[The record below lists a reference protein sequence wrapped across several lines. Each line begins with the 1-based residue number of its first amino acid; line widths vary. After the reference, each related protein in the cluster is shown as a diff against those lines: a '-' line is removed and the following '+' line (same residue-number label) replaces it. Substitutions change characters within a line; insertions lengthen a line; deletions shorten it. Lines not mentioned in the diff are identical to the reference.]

1 MIIGGAVIAL
11 AVLMIVLFVPPIAL
25 LDQDEEDAPPPVA
38 PAPTAV
44 GLGFEVALRDSFPPI
59 PDNLRPVSP
68 IYDVASPAS
77 IPGPYVLTLRLNA
90 VTQDQRSLGA
100 YSFRDGIWERLNPAI
115 LTEDGAGARVDLET
129 VPENIAILR
138 RLQFR
143 DMVTGRLP
151 AGAEL
156 AAEAVNALTIINP
169 VGFVPAADGSL
180 LGRVEPIP
188 SDVTQPI
195 YPVVFAEATESETI
209 NTVIASEQLR
219 RQHINN
225 ILLMVQTGRFDGV
238 DITYPNISPALRDAY
253 TEFITELADQLHRDG
268 RGIMINIPLPTRDAS
283 GLNEGAYNL
292 TALGAVVDRIK
303 LLPPL
308 DQAIYRETLVATLP
322 AVLNRVPAEKVL
334 MTVSPMS
341 VLKSAG
347 GLQLLSQREAL
358 GLASLLSVRE
368 AGPVVVGQRVT
379 LAGDSVFQDGGPS
392 GLVCDQFANAVSFTY
407 PDRSGNIV
415 TVWVTNRFSVA
426 FKLDLVEQFKLGG
439 LAIDDV
445 SADPGTADL
454 WDVVSTSLESGAV
467 RLMLPN
473 PELLVPT
480 WEVESGELSGSG
492 GAGWVVWSTPS
503 IPGSYDARLI
513 VSDGDVRVGH
523 VLEVTVEP

>member
-1 MIIGGAVIAL
+1 MSESPFQRRTPRRVERVRAEAASDRAVAEEAGGARSGRADRGRGGGGGDRGPVIIGAAVIAL
-11 AVLMIVLFVPPIAL
+11 TVLIVVLFVPPIAL
-25 LDQDEEDAPPPVA
+25 LDGDEAEPEVVAA
-38 PAPTAV
+38 PAATVV
-44 GLGFEVALRDSFPPI
+44 GLGFEATLRGSFPEI

-68 IYDVASPAS
+68 IYDVVAPAS
-77 IPGPYVLTLRLNA
+77 IPGPYSLTLRLTA
-90 VTQDQRSLGA
+90 VTQDQRNLGA
-100 YSFRDGIWERLNPAI
+100 YTFQDGIWERLNPAI
-115 LTEDGAGARVDLET
+115 LTEDGAGARVDLEA
-129 VPENIAILR
+129 VPANIAILR

-151 AGAEL
+151 AGSEL

-188 SDVTQPI
+188 VDVTQPI
-195 YPVVFAEATESETI
+195 YPVVVAEAADAETI

-225 ILLMVQTGRFDGV
+225 ILLMVQTGRYDGV
-238 DITYPNISPALRDAY
+238 DISYPNMSPALRDAY

-268 RGIMINIPLPTRDAS
+268 RGIMISIPLPRRDAS

-341 VLKSAG
+341 VLKSNSG
-347 GLQLLSQREAL
+347 IQLLSQREAL

-368 AGPVVVGQRVT
+368 AGPVVAGQRVT
-379 LAGDSVFQDGGPS
+379 LVGDSVFQDGGAS
-392 GLVCDQFANAVSFTY
+392 GLFWDQFANAVSYT
-407 PDRSGNIV
+407 
-415 TVWVTNRFSVA
+415 
-426 FKLDLVEQFKLGG
+426 
-439 LAIDDV
+439 
-445 SADPGTADL
+445 
-454 WDVVSTSLESGAV
+454 
-467 RLMLPN
+467 
-473 PELLVPT
+473 
-480 WEVESGELSGSG
+480 
-492 GAGWVVWSTPS
+492 
-503 IPGSYDARLI
+503 
-513 VSDGDVRVGH
+513 
-523 VLEVTVEP
+523 